1 VSLWLNELK
10 KRKQTLTT
18 SQSGNNPFFA
28 GFLDDYFAECDEHL
42 TAVRRGLLALES
54 FLGQSKIDRS
64 LLDDLFRRFH
74 SLKGISGMVGLY
86 EAEQLAHQLESYLR
100 LLRQDQITLEQEGMD
115 ALIDGVKV
123 LEQVIVAR
131 RSDLSPPNIS
141 SIMSRLGEVISIPAS
156 TGPRIQS
163 LPAGSVQDSFSTFAL
178 NGDEIARIESALQAG
193 ARIWHISFIP
203 GAELTERGINVNSI
217 RSRLMEVGDLI
228 RAIPRV
234 TAQGGIAFDFLISSR
249 ADESLFVGWLNDGI
263 TYKSLYS
270 SLEDLESQNSATLS
284 ETSTISLP
292 ALSPS
297 NVVRVD
303 LERLNELMRMV
314 GELVISRS
322 HLEENLGRLETLIP
336 TNEWEILQ
344 ETNQAMERQLR
355 ELREG
360 VMQVRMVPIG
370 EIFERMQ
377 FVIRDLRRES
387 QKRIRL
393 ELSGQETEIDKYLV
407 ERMMDPLLHLVRNAV
422 SHGLEPESERLLK
435 GKPPEGRISL
445 RASTA
450 AEMVVIEVEDDGR
463 GIDWER
469 VAARGRSLGLIGPD
483 TPINEE
489 TILGLICSSGFSTKD
504 EADRA
509 SGRGIGMA
517 VVKNTILEM
526 GGSISLDSRP
536 GEGTRFTINLPLTL
550 AIAEALIVSVGGQS
564 FTVPQSSVSEVLEID
579 PASVTVLENNEII
592 SYRDSILPIM
602 RLSRFFGLP
611 ESKERNLYAFV
622 SGSGLNS
629 LGIVVDHIM
638 EQREIVVRPITDP
651 LIHVTGIGGATELG
665 DGRPVLI
672 LDTAALIR
680 TTSRQP
686 GVSNRKLSGQNHDH
700 SSRNDL
706 IKISQS
712 QNVLPVK
719 RRNNDMPESINASD
733 SFILFEVAGTTY
745 GLRSTVVQQM
755 EMIEHIT
762 PVPNAPSFVEGVVFS
777 RGKVIP
783 ALNLRVRFGFE
794 KIKYDLRTRLII
806 VNSGDHSVGFIV
818 DSSREFVTI
827 ESDAVQPLNES
838 ISGLSG
844 DYLEGIARLGDRL
857 ILILNLRGVTDFSE
871 KSLQLPT
878 GAELMRIAG
887 QKLKENE

>member
-1 VSLWLNELK
+1 MS
-10 KRKQTLTT
+10 T

-42 TAVRRGLLALES
+42 IAVRRGLLALES

-86 EAEQLAHQLESYLR
+86 EAEQIAHQLESYLR
-100 LLRQDQITLEQEGMD
+100 LLRQDQITLEQAGLD
-115 ALIDGVKV
+115 ALIDGVKM
-123 LEQVIVAR
+123 LEQVIAAR
-131 RSDLSPPNIS
+131 RLEKSSPDIS
-141 SIMSRLGEVISIPAS
+141 SVMLRLAEVISIPTP
-156 TGPRIQS
+156 TGPRTQS
-163 LPAGSVQDSFSTFAL
+163 LPAGEEKDSPTSTFSL
-178 NGDEIARIESALQAG
+178 NGEEITRIESAIQKG
-193 ARIWHISFIP
+193 DRIWHFSFIP

-217 RSRLMEVGDLI
+217 RERLMEVGELI
-228 RAIPRV
+228 RAVPRV
-234 TAQGGIAFDFLISSR
+234 SAQGGIAFDFLIASHT
-249 ADESLFVGWLNDGI
+249 DESVFAAWLNDGI
-263 TYKSLYS
+263 TYRPYYS
-270 SLEDLESQNSATLS
+270 STEELESSNNGSPSASQHTSLS
-284 ETSTISLP
+284 V
-292 ALSPS
+292 LSPS

-303 LERLNELMRMV
+303 LSRLNELMRMV

-322 HLEENLGRLETLIP
+322 HLEENLGRLETLMP
-336 TNEWEILQ
+336 ANEWEILQ

-377 FVIRDLRRES
+377 FVIRDLGRES

-422 SHGLEPESERLLK
+422 SHGLEPESERLAR
-435 GKPPEGRISL
+435 GKPAEGKIHL

-450 AEMVVIEVEDDGR
+450 AEMVVIEVEDDGS
-463 GIDWER
+463 GIDRER
-469 VAARGRSLGLIGPD
+469 VAARGRSLGLIGSD
-483 TPINEE
+483 TLLTEE
-489 TILGLICSSGFSTKD
+489 MILDLICSPGFSTKE

-517 VVKNTILEM
+517 VVKNTILEL
-526 GGSISLDSRP
+526 GGSISLHSRQ
-536 GEGTRFTINLPLTL
+536 GKGTCFTIHLPLTL
-550 AIAEALIVSVGGQS
+550 AIADALIVSVGGQT

-579 PASVTVLENNEII
+579 PATVTVLENNEII
-592 SYRDSILPIM
+592 SYRERILPIM

-611 ESKERNLYAFV
+611 EKKGQKLYAFV
-622 SGSGLNS
+622 SGNGLNS
-629 LGIVVDHIM
+629 LGFVVDRILG
-638 EQREIVVRPITDP
+638 QREIVVRPIIDP

-665 DGRPVLI
+665 NGRPVLI

-680 TTSRQP
+680 IAGRQQV
-686 GVSNRKLSGQNHDH
+686 GSERRLSGQNHGNSD
-700 SSRNDL
+700 RNEL
-706 IKISQS
+706 MTVSKP

-719 RRNNDMPESINASD
+719 MRNKDMPESSNITD
-733 SFILFEVAGTTY
+733 TFILFEIAGTTY
-745 GLRSTVVQQM
+745 GLRSNVVQQM

-777 RGKVIP
+777 RGQVIP

-794 KIKYDLRTRLII
+794 KIKFDLRTRLII
-806 VNSGDHSVGFIV
+806 VISGDRSVGFIV
-818 DSSREFVTI
+818 DNAREFVTI
-827 ESDAVQPLNES
+827 PSDAIQPLNES

-844 DYLEGIARLGDRL
+844 EYLEGIARLNDRL
-857 ILILNLRGVTDFSE
+857 ILILNLGGVTDFTE
-871 KSLQLPT
+871 QTLQLPT
-878 GAELMRIAG
+878 GAELVRIAG
-887 QKLKENE
+887 QRLKEKE